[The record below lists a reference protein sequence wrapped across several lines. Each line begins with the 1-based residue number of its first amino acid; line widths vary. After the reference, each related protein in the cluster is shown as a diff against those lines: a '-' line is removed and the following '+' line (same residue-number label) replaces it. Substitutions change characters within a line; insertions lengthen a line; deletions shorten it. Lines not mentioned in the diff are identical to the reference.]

1 MEIAILCL
9 SVGLMSIIILLTIL
23 VLKIKDGV
31 EKLDEGIKNSE
42 TDINS
47 EIKKIDDKLEKMNI
61 DIKNLETNI
70 NSEIKGVSENI
81 TKSINNKSDE
91 LKSFLTEPIDP
102 EEWLKK

>member
-1 MEIAILCL
+1 
-9 SVGLMSIIILLTIL
+9 
-23 VLKIKDGV
+23 
-31 EKLDEGIKNSE
+31 
-42 TDINS
+42 
-47 EIKKIDDKLEKMNI
+47 MNI